1 MMNKDLHS
9 WLIAVI
15 VDEVSAKSVDRLRV
29 SSTRQL
35 RVVHVVVATET

>member
-29 SSTRQL
+29 STRQL